1 MGVLALR
8 YISIAGSSWPA
19 LTGEIS
25 DDCHG
30 WALDGEFRD
39 RNLDDAG
46 G

>member
-1 MGVLALR
+1 VLITAL
-8 YISIAGSSWPA
+8 
-19 LTGEIS
+19 LTGSAGLRREIS

-39 RNLDDAG
+39 RDLDDAG